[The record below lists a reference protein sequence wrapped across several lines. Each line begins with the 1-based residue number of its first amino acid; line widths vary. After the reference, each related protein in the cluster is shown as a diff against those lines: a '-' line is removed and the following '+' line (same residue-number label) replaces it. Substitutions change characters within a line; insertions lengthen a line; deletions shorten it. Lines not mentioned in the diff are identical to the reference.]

1 MKSILKSKKTKN
13 LITEICKEHHEMC
26 KVKDRS
32 MAYLWYMYTKGTKNG
47 DFQPFMFLAEIKLLI
62 YFNYLESEQK
72 DNLINMM
79 ISNDE
84 DNLYMVA
91 LIILELRKQRIKEKG
106 IFTPENI
113 NYKDLSYVPH
123 VINFDEMGKAL
134 KSRYTFKEDG
144 Y

>member
-1 MKSILKSKKTKN
+1 
-13 LITEICKEHHEMC
+13 
-26 KVKDRS
+26 
-32 MAYLWYMYTKGTKNG
+32 MAYLWYMYTKGTKSG